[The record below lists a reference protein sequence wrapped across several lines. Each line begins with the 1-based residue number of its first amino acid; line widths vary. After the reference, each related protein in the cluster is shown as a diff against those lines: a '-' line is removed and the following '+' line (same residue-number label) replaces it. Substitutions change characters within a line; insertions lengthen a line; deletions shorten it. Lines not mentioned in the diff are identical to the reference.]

1 MGSELRSLR
10 KGLKD
15 EEVYIYKNFNQR
27 NSGLKVNIRVH
38 ENVLLFIV
46 VLLYSIV
53 SFAGAQQDNDNF
65 SRKVEM
71 NNILNSIA
79 REIGNSQILSLN
91 LTNIIIWLVLKGL
104 LFGAAYVNSG
114 SWKGHRSLDEAAGE
128 IFQSKESIIDEKEIL
143 LFLGYAM
150 GEKTENFDCLK
161 KIACIEPK
169 KAKQYAAAARML
181 INGAKFVSSP
191 VNPKYEK
198 LIGDIKYAIQLGKT
212 GGNCDKQYFCS
223 TNNEID

>member
-1 MGSELRSLR
+1 MSAIRFGCYF
-10 KGLKD
+10 G
-15 EEVYIYKNFNQR
+15 NR
-27 NSGLKVNIRVH
+27 NPR
-38 ENVLLFIV
+38 NVLLLIAVF
-46 VLLYSIV
+46 LYSIV
-53 SFAGAQQDNDNF
+53 TLAGAADQENDNF

-79 REIGNSQILSLN
+79 REIGNSKVLSLN

-104 LFGAAYVNSG
+104 LFGAAYVSNNS
-114 SWKGHRSLDEAAGE
+114 SWKNHRSLDDED
-128 IFQSKESIIDEKEIL
+128 QSLFKASESILDEKEIL

-150 GEKTENFDCLK
+150 GEKTQNFDCLK

-169 KAKQYAAAARML
+169 KAQQYSSAARMI

-191 VNPKYEK
+191 LNPKYEQ
-198 LIGDIKYAIQLGKT
+198 LIADIQYAIQLGKT

-223 TNNEID
+223 TKNGID